1 MISLNYKEVN
11 CATSMAMAFFV
22 SRLHQ
27 MNVQL
32 AESAKKRAERGCY
45 LANN

>member
-1 MISLNYKEVN
+1 MISLNYKEVT
-11 CATSMAMAFFV
+11 CATSMAFFV